1 MTAKKKAFLLAI
13 VMCVVLFAVL
23 VAGCTPEQPDSGS
36 GDEKPG
42 LNFEQ
47 VYAYAQEA
55 GYTGTLEELIEAFK
69 GDSAYQIACQ
79 NGYSGTETEWL
90 ESLKGAAG
98 KDGQSP
104 TIGPNGNWWIGDT
117 DLGVAAKGENG
128 MPGEDGQSPTIGP
141 NGNWWIGDTDLGVAA
156 KGENG
161 VGIDEIKK
169 TSSDG
174 NVDTYTIYYTDGNTA
189 TFTVTNGA
197 VAAVTVTVTFDAAGG
212 SIAEYDG
219 IETVEG
225 YSDRYTMQVLSGTG
239 IDNLPVPKKAGYEFG
254 GWYTGFDVNDGQWFH
269 HLPIAGGMVLYAKWT
284 ETEGARYC
292 TVRYDST
299 GGTAVPA
306 EKVVY
311 GGKAIEPDAPIKPG
325 YDFAG
330 WYLGEEKWS
339 FVGYSVTED
348 ITLVAKWILSN
359 RQYNLTVISGAGGSA
374 DGAGEYLYNETATV
388 SAVADTGYHFEGWYE
403 GDRKVSG
410 DTVYSFGMPAK
421 DYTLTAK
428 FSGTAI
434 ISVQQ
439 VDLGEV
445 EYGTAFG
452 ELALPDR
459 LTATDENGASL
470 TLSVEWNSGDY
481 DAERVGSQTITGTV
495 TMPESYYYLSPSA
508 DVQAVVAVLP
518 VATEPVAVTA
528 IEAPAGI
535 EVKYNTPFHALPLP
549 VYLPATTEDGDNISV
564 RINWR
569 SDEYDR
575 GVLGKQ
581 TVSGVLYPEYG
592 YYLSG
597 DVSENVS
604 IELDVIENT
613 IISFDTIDLGRIPM
627 NIAFEEL
634 WLPETIGA
642 AAENGEKYHFEVVWN
657 QYDYNA
663 AVEGIYRIGGAVTVP
678 EGYKLADG
686 LDNASYAE
694 VNVSSL
700 MKGIADI
707 AFVVDTTGS
716 MWDEIRNVR
725 DNIVMFAEQLDALG
739 INVRWALIEYRDMTL
754 SEDSEKTQVHMYFSE
769 NWYIDVNAYKAEI
782 GGLTANGGGDNPET
796 IIDAL
801 ETARRLDMR
810 EKASRFF
817 IAVTD
822 ADYKVDNQFGIG
834 SMSEM
839 IGLLIEDEIS
849 VSVVTATSYY
859 GDYRNLADETGGILC
874 NIYGDFADELMGLID
889 LIDDAVENR
898 TLERIEITKAPLKT
912 EYYSGDRFSSA
923 GMEVTAYY
931 ESGLVKKITTYDIEP
946 FGALKIGDT
955 FVTVRYR
962 NKTAQVAITVTAQ
975 NYPVTGVTLNKN
987 SLTMTVGEVASLW
1000 ATVSPA
1006 NASNNGV
1013 LWSSDNHNVVTVSGG
1028 RLIAEGKGEANV
1040 TVTTLD
1046 GAYTAVCTVTVTGAG
1061 INTITLSPDY
1071 ICGQIGDTFEIGFTL
1086 NPADAKYLPSD
1097 VIWGTSDSAV
1107 CTVTDGIVTL
1117 TGVGSANVTLNI
1129 NGKVA
1134 YCMVLVACEHEY
1146 QMISSTDPTCTEMG
1160 RKTYACQHCGD
1171 TYIVSAAATGH
1182 HYVVAEVTEPGCTT
1196 DGVTVYECSR
1206 CGDSY
1211 TVEVLASHKYELT
1224 ETIAATCTEAGSQV
1238 YRCTVCGDQYVVEIP
1253 AGGGHDY
1260 VGVVTTPPTT
1270 EAEGVMTYTCSICSD
1285 RYTMPLAKLNEGN
1298 GSVLLVQDRLPW
1310 TTDNNAVIL
1319 NYLTANSVIDGW
1331 KIVSSTALSSAVMNE
1346 YSVIYIANDQT
1357 TATYDRLGQLSDELT
1372 AYVAAGGVLIY
1383 GACDHGWAAGDISY
1397 ELPGGVSIANYY
1409 SNYNYI
1415 VGRSHDIITGVLT
1428 GGKQLTDKMLYG
1440 TYSSHTTFHNLPAGS
1455 TVILQDANGDPTLA
1469 EYPLGAGCVIASGLT
1484 WEYTYERTFVDG
1496 SSFAKEIFDD
1506 LFVYAMSKSSHCEHA
1521 YEQTDVVAPTCTAE
1535 GYTEYTCTECGRKYR
1550 ADVVPAIGHDW
1561 DAGEVTSEATCTTD
1575 GEKTYTCVSCSETRT
1590 EAIPAAGHDWD
1601 AGEVTTEATCTTDGE
1616 KTYTCASCSETRT
1629 EAIPATGHHYVDGVC
1644 TECGAADPEHPSADE
1659 MPTISDAKT
1668 LEFKVEDEIT
1678 TEALGVTAKNA
1689 LGETLE
1695 IALTIKEGEQTAG
1708 STMIW
1713 MATATDAKGN
1723 VATKEYSV
1731 KIFGI
1736 PAIVYNRDALK
1747 TTEDATVELGA
1758 QLYLKAVAFDSFGKE
1773 LTIIARIASGELVGG
1788 NFIKYTLIATDHLGN
1803 VGTLTTEAIPVY
1815 GLPTVELADPV
1826 KGYTMSETDD
1836 IELLFIVRDSFGN
1849 EIYSDITAD
1858 APLFAGQTVG
1868 ITVNATDKAGN
1879 EITQTFLFD
1888 VLTSDNPF
1896 VTLMVNGMLWKS

>member
-1 MTAKKKAFLLAI
+1 MTTKKKAFLLAI

-225 YSDRYTMQVLSGTG
+225 YPDRYTMQVLSGTG

-359 RQYNLTVISGAGGSA
+359 RKYNLTVISGAGGSA

-388 SAVADTGYHFEGWYE
+388 RAVADTGYHFEGWYE

-434 ISVQQ
+434 ISVQK

-481 DAERVGSQTITGTV
+481 DADRVGSQMITGTV

-508 DVQAVVAVLP
+508 NVQAVVAVLP
-518 VATEPVAVTA
+518 VATEPVAVTS
-528 IEAPAGI
+528 IEAPTGI

-549 VYLPATTEDGDNISV
+549 VYLPATTEDGDNICV

-810 EKASRFF
+810 EEASRFF

-898 TLERIEITKAPLKT
+898 TLERIEITKAPVKT

-1071 ICGQIGDTFEIGFTL
+1071 IYGQIGDTFEIGFTL
-1086 NPADAKYLPSD
+1086 NPADAEYLPSD

-1206 CGDSY
+1206 CGDRY

-1270 EAEGVMTYTCSICSD
+1270 EAEGVMTYACSICSD

-1331 KIVSSTALSSAVMNE
+1331 KIVSSAALSSAVMSE

-1440 TYSSHTTFHNLPAGS
+1440 TYSSHNTFHNLPAGS

-1469 EYPLGAGCVIASGLT
+1469 EYPLGAGYVIASGLT

-1550 ADVVPAIGHDW
+1550 ADVVPA
-1561 DAGEVTSEATCTTD
+1561 T
-1575 GEKTYTCVSCSETRT
+1575 
-1590 EAIPAAGHDWD
+1590 GHDWD

-1616 KTYTCASCSETRT
+1616 KTYTCASCSE
-1629 EAIPATGHHYVDGVC
+1629 
-1644 TECGAADPEHPSADE
+1644 S
-1659 MPTISDAKT
+1659 
-1668 LEFKVEDEIT
+1668 
-1678 TEALGVTAKNA
+1678 
-1689 LGETLE
+1689 
-1695 IALTIKEGEQTAG
+1695 
-1708 STMIW
+1708 
-1713 MATATDAKGN
+1713 
-1723 VATKEYSV
+1723 
-1731 KIFGI
+1731 
-1736 PAIVYNRDALK
+1736 
-1747 TTEDATVELGA
+1747 
-1758 QLYLKAVAFDSFGKE
+1758 
-1773 LTIIARIASGELVGG
+1773 
-1788 NFIKYTLIATDHLGN
+1788 LIHQG
-1803 VGTLTTEAIPVY
+1803 
-1815 GLPTVELADPV
+1815 
-1826 KGYTMSETDD
+1826 
-1836 IELLFIVRDSFGN
+1836 
-1849 EIYSDITAD
+1849 
-1858 APLFAGQTVG
+1858 
-1868 ITVNATDKAGN
+1868 
-1879 EITQTFLFD
+1879 
-1888 VLTSDNPF
+1888 
-1896 VTLMVNGMLWKS
+1896 